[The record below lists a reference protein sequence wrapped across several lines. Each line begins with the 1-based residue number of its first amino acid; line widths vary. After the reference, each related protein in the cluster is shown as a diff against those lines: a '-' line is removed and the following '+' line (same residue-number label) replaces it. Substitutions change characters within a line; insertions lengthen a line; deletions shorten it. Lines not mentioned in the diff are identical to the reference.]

1 MSMVLYIAQSQ
12 MTKNQRYLLEF
23 GAAMTLYMIVLWISV
38 HHLEGVPSGVA
49 HYALGLLPMIGVVLA
64 IWAIIRHHQR
74 VDEYIRKRT
83 LEYLAIS
90 AAVTAGWT
98 LTYGFLETAGFPR
111 LSMFYVWPVMGA
123 VWFALATADRLRGR

>member
-1 MSMVLYIAQSQ
+1 
-12 MTKNQRYLLEF
+12 MTKNHRYLLEF
-23 GAAMTLYMIVLWISV
+23 GGAMTIYLVALRIDV
-38 HHLEGVPSGVA
+38 HFLQGVPSGVA
-49 HYALGLLPMIGVVLA
+49 HYALGLLPMVGVVLA

-111 LSMFYVWPVMGA
+111 LSMFMVWPVMGV
-123 VWFALATADRLRGR
+123 VWFVLATADRLRDR